1 MITLNKL
8 AVKCYRT
15 AIKRGK
21 IGRHSSPKAIITA
34 ISKEWRELC
43 EATEY
48 RSNHIPKYSECEE
61 EAADIII
68 ASLTY
73 LQRIGCRDIEQLIKD
88 KINFN
93 AQRED

>member
-8 AVKCYRT
+8 AVKCLRT
-15 AIKRGK
+15 AIGRGK
-21 IGRHSSPKAIITA
+21 IGKHSSAKAIIVA
-34 ISKEWRELC
+34 ISTEWRELC
-43 EATEY
+43 RASEY
-48 RSNHIPKYSECEE
+48 RSMHIPKYSEQEE
-61 EAADIII
+61 EAADVII

-73 LQRIGCRDIEQLIKD
+73 LQKIGCRDIEQLIKD

>member
-21 IGRHSSPKAIITA
+21 IGKHSSPKAIITA

-61 EAADIII
+61 KAADIII

>member
-21 IGRHSSPKAIITA
+21 IGKHSSPKAIITA

-48 RSNHIPKYSECEE
+48 RRNHIPKYSECEE

>member
-21 IGRHSSPKAIITA
+21 IGKHSSPKAIITA

-48 RSNHIPKYSECEE
+48 RSNHIPNVF
-61 EAADIII
+61 
-68 ASLTY
+68 
-73 LQRIGCRDIEQLIKD
+73 GV
-88 KINFN
+88 
-93 AQRED
+93 

>member
-8 AVKCYRT
+8 AVKCLRT

-21 IGRHSSPKAIITA
+21 IGKHSSAKAIIVA
-34 ISKEWRELC
+34 ISAEWRELC
-43 EATEY
+43 
-48 RSNHIPKYSECEE
+48 NKYSEQEE
-61 EAADIII
+61 EAADVII

-73 LQRIGCRDIEQLIKD
+73 LQKIGCKDIEQLIKD

-93 AQRED
+93 AKRED

>member
-1 MITLNKL
+1 M
-8 AVKCYRT
+8 
-15 AIKRGK
+15 
-21 IGRHSSPKAIITA
+21 
-34 ISKEWRELC
+34 
-43 EATEY
+43 
-48 RSNHIPKYSECEE
+48 YSECEE

>member
-8 AVKCYRT
+8 AVKCLRI

-21 IGRHSSPKAIITA
+21 IGRNSSAKAIIWA
-34 ISKEWRELC
+34 ISAEWRELC
-43 EATEY
+43 NASEY
-48 RSNHIPKYSECEE
+48 RSNHIPKYSEQEE

-73 LQRIGCRDIEQLIKD
+73 LQKIGCRDIEQLIKD

-93 AQRED
+93 AKRED